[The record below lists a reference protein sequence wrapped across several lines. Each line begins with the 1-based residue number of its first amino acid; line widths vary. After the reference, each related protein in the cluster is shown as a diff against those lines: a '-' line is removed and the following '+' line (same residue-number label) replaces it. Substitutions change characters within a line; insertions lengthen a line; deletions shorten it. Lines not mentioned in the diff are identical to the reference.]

1 MQIYAYLILL
11 ILAIICVLLA
21 VRSWSWTRVAGLIT
35 IVLIGYLFIVSWSG
49 EVRTS
54 SGLLA
59 PSLSW
64 GWLFLASGVGL
75 LIASMFDDELV
86 SEGPSL

>member
-11 ILAIICVLLA
+11 VLAIICVLLA
-21 VRSWSWTRVAGLIT
+21 VRSWSWTRVAGLII
-35 IVLIGYLFIVSWSG
+35 IVLIGYLFVVSWSG

-64 GWLFLASGVGL
+64 GWLLLASGVGL
-75 LIASMFDDELV
+75 LIASMFSDEIV
-86 SEGPSL
+86 SDIPSL